1 MATERRS
8 RRAALTTVGAAAIAS
23 LAGCS
28 GADIGNEPEYEDG
41 EIGEIDGESRTPV
54 EMSAAADAAEV
65 QSTDGVTPL
74 DSIELVDHE
83 FVFEGGYLGSTVQG
97 VVENDGADR
106 VQLAEIRVRIYNENG
121 SQIGQ
126 YFDTTGDLSG
136 GDSWSFQVILLK
148 PPADIADY
156 DIAVLGTPA

>member
-8 RRAALTTVGAAAIAS
+8 RRAVLTTLGVTTIAS

-28 GADIGNEPEYEDG
+28 GADIGNEPEYEAG

-65 QSTDGVTPL
+65 ESTDGVTPL
-74 DSIELVDHE
+74 DSVELVDHE
-83 FVFEGGYLGSTVQG
+83 FVFEDGYLGSTVQG

-106 VQLAEIRVRIYNENG
+106 VQLAEVRVRIYNENG

-136 GDSWSFQVILLK
+136 GDSWSFLVILLK

>member
-1 MATERRS
+1 MTTERRS
-8 RRAALTTVGAAAIAS
+8 RRAVITTVGTATIAS

-28 GADIGNEPEYEDG
+28 GADIGNEPEYEAGEVG
-41 EIGEIDGESRTPV
+41 EIGGESRTPV

-65 QSTDGVTPL
+65 ESTDGVTPIDSL
-74 DSIELVDHE
+74 DIVDHE

-97 VVENDGADR
+97 TVTNDGSDR
-106 VQLAEIRVRIYNENG
+106 IELAEVRVRVYNDDG

-126 YFDTTGDLSG
+126 YFDTTGDLAG
-136 GDSWSFQVILLK
+136 GDSWSFLVILLK